1 MRGLAAV
8 GAGLV
13 ATFALA
19 FACEALIGLLLP
31 DAMNAQGRV
40 SSPAVLGVLLA
51 GGVMSSVIG
60 GWLTAR
66 LAESRHMGH
75 ALFLAAVALAVAMFI
90 SILNWD
96 RAPGAYH
103 LTSWLLIPL
112 ACVAGASI
120 RVQALREQFGAS
132 FDDEPYALGD
142 GT

>member
-19 FACEALIGLLLP
+19 FAFEGLIGLLLP

-51 GGVMSSVIG
+51 AGVISSAVG

-75 ALFLAAVALAVAMFI
+75 ALFLAAVALAIGMFI

-103 LTSWLLIPL
+103 VTSWLLLPL

-120 RVQALREQFGAS
+120 RVQALREQLGAS
-132 FDDEPYALGD
+132 FDDEPYALGE